1 MNAGTIFLVEINYIV
16 ILFFL
21 SFLFKSQEKNL
32 GCLSLVE
39 KQSLKKPFSQEG
51 QSFPAALHMVQE
63 TQTWASVT
71 MVPQSLSVHKQFF
84 KTVKW

>member
-1 MNAGTIFLVEINYIV
+1 MPVTGRKAVFE
-16 ILFFL
+16 
-21 SFLFKSQEKNL
+21 EA
-32 GCLSLVE
+32 
-39 KQSLKKPFSQEG
+39 FSQEG

-84 KTVKW
+84 KTVKL